1 MRVEPP
7 GPIGEGTAIT
17 QFRDEAGRRDVT
29 RYLVAGYELDRSL
42 TLESVGARPASTIDY
57 RLAGEGQE
65 VKLTCA
71 ITVATG
77 GLVRLVDS
85 RLKRDLDKRLGETLD
100 TFRAVMER
108 S

>member
-1 MRVEPP
+1 MRIEPP
-7 GPIGEGTAIT
+7 GPVGKGTEIT
-17 QFRDEAGRRDVT
+17 QFRDEEGRRDVT
-29 RYLVAGYELDRSL
+29 RYLVAAYELNRSL

-57 RLAGEGQE
+57 RLGEEGQE

-71 ITVATG
+71 INVATG
-77 GLVRLVDS
+77 GLVRLVDA
-85 RLKRDLDKRLGETLD
+85 RLRRDLDNRLGKTLD